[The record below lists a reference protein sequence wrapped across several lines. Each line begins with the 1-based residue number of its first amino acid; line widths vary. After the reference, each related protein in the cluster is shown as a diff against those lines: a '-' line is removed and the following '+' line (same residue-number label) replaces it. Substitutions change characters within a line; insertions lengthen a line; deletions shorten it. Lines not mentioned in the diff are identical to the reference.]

1 MRRPS
6 RRTATSTAGAHRARA
21 GPVVRI
27 ALAGQPR
34 QRPLRLAVNVEPC
47 VMCLGAAMSLGV
59 AEVCFGLESPGDG
72 ASRVAASWP
81 AGAALPWYAAPVMTG
96 RVRRDQVREQF
107 RRYCEA
113 APESGFR
120 RWAQTL
126 AARPD

>member
-1 MRRPS
+1 MSPEEM
-6 RRTATSTAGAHRARA
+6 
-21 GPVVRI
+21 
-27 ALAGQPR
+27 ALAAIGVAEEGLAADSQMAGQPR
-34 QRPLRLAVNVEPC
+34 QRPLRLAVNLEPC
-47 VMCLGAAMSLGV
+47 VIGLGAAMPLGV
-59 AEVCFGLESPGDG
+59 TEVCFGLESPGDG
-72 ASRVAASWP
+72 ASRVAASWPP

-96 RVRRDQVREQF
+96 RVRRDQVRDQF